1 MVLIHVKTSDE
12 KNQFLYEAQTSVSIG
27 ELLQELIEL
36 HNLRLKTIH
45 LSDACKGLAAHGPLR
60 PEETRGL
67 TAEVAEL
74 SDLDIHAY
82 GEPTNPDPTGYRTG
96 VQPPPETAEILE
108 QTAGRSAETVSHQ
121 KVQSKEPLTM
131 KAVRAAF
138 ENLRGALMIAYPA
151 FQDLPEWDPARILL
165 EEEDQQNDTS
175 IVTETLDKKKTSL
188 WWAGKELQSD
198 RELRHYIGRNEKTK
212 IIARLHSKS
221 DGPPIRE
228 PRLDAETHKA
238 MLAYCHKKR
247 REEQEL
253 EEDEDDSYLDSEWA
267 NPRGLKNALIGG
279 GREIRW
285 KP

>member
-12 KNQFLYEAQTSVSIG
+12 KNQFLYETQTSVRIG
-27 ELLQELIEL
+27 HLQEELIEL
-36 HNLRLKTIH
+36 HNLRLKTIY
-45 LSDACKGLAAHGPLR
+45 LSDACKGLSAHGPLR

-67 TAEVAEL
+67 TAEVAKL

-96 VQPPPETAEILE
+96 VQPPPEAAEILE
-108 QTAGRSAETVSHQ
+108 ETAGRSAENVSHE
-121 KVQSKEPLTM
+121 KVQAKQPLTM
-131 KAVRAAF
+131 KSVRSAF
-138 ENLRGALMIAYPA
+138 ENLRGAVMIAYPA
-151 FQDLPEWDPARILL
+151 FHDLPEWDPARILL
-165 EEEDQQNDTS
+165 EEEEQQKDTG
-175 IVTETLDKKKTSL
+175 IIAETFDKNKTSL
-188 WWAGKELQSD
+188 WWAGKELQND
-198 RELRHYIGRNEKTK
+198 KELCHYIGRNEKTK
-212 IIARLHSKS
+212 IIARLQSKAS
-221 DGPPIRE
+221 GPPIRE

-238 MLAYCHKKR
+238 MLSYCYKKR